1 MHFLL
6 DIDKKDLYNIRT
18 SYFRVAGNFSNSL
31 SIVPDTP
38 QWYCFNQAT
47 ELVPDKK
54 LYFSY
59 IHTHKITRKEFI
71 LEYINNQLSLLD
83 PYDILNKYNGKI
95 LLGKSKLEN
104 NDIYF
109 CPRSVII
116 SWLKLTTG
124 YEIKELTPLEI
135 KNKLV

>member
-1 MHFLL
+1 MLNL
-6 DIDKKDLYNIRT
+6 NELKKYNIRT

-38 QWYCFNQAT
+38 KWYCFNQAE
-47 ELVPDKK
+47 ELVPDKS

-59 IHTHKITRKEFI
+59 IHTHKLTRKEFI
-71 LEYINNQLSLLD
+71 IEYINQLNQLN
-83 PYDILNKYNGKI
+83 PYNILTKYNDKI

-116 SWLKLTTG
+116 SWIKLTTG
-124 YEIKELTPLEI
+124 YEIKEMTPEEL